1 MSRDTESERESV
13 VLKQGLGKTLAII
26 PAKEGSRR
34 LPGKNIKPLA
44 GKNLLERSI
53 SAANEAEVFDRIFV
67 STESEKVAAI
77 ARAAGIDVPFMRP
90 LDLASDPAGVVDVS
104 LHVLDEFE
112 KRGETFQTLV
122 ILLPTS
128 PFRTVGDI
136 HGALKCYTDKKVD
149 FLHSV
154 VAEAHSPLSSLIFLD
169 GLLAPLHPEWIE
181 RTGAKATDEAPY
193 LVRANGAVSI
203 VNVAR
208 FRLEKTYYAY
218 PLAAYEM
225 PWERS
230 MDVDTPLD
238 FTWAEFVAKNVL
250 GPNA

>member
-1 MSRDTESERESV
+1 MNRDSESEYERVVMGQSV
-13 VLKQGLGKTLAII
+13 GKTLAII
-26 PAKEGSRR
+26 PAKEGSKR

-44 GKNLLERSI
+44 GKTLLERSI
-53 SAANEAEVFDRIFV
+53 SVAKAAAIFDRIFV

-77 ARAAGIDVPFMRP
+77 ARATGIDIPFMRP
-90 LDLASDPAGVVDVS
+90 IDLASDPASVVDVS

-128 PFRTVGDI
+128 PFRTAGDI
-136 HGALKCYTDKKVD
+136 HGALKCYLDNKVD

-154 VAEAHSPLSSLIFLD
+154 VAEAHSPLASLALRD
-169 GLLAPLHPEWIE
+169 GLLTPLHPEWIE
-181 RTGAKATDEAPY
+181 RTGAKATNEVPY

-230 MDVDTPLD
+230 VDVDTPLD
-238 FTWAEFVAKNVL
+238 FTWAEFVAKNVI

>member
-1 MSRDTESERESV
+1 MAHKI
-13 VLKQGLGKTLAII
+13 KQIKEVLGKTLAII

-44 GKNLLERSI
+44 GKTLLERAI
-53 SAANEAEVFDRIFV
+53 SAAREAAIFDRIFV
-67 STESEKVAAI
+67 STESDKVAEI
-77 ARAAGIDVPFMRP
+77 ARKNHVDIPFMRP
-90 LDLASDPAGVVDVS
+90 QNLVQDPAGVVEVC
-104 LHVLDEFE
+104 LHVLDELE
-112 KRGETFQTLV
+112 TRGETFQTLF

-136 HGALKCYTDKKVD
+136 YGAARCYIERKVE

-154 VAEAHSPLSSLIFLD
+154 VAEVHSPLSSLILRD
-169 GLLAPLHPEWIE
+169 GLLRPLHPEWIN
-181 RTGAKATDEAPY
+181 RTGAKATQDLPH

-208 FRLEKTYYAY
+208 FCKEKTYYGY

-230 MDVDTPLD
+230 VDIDTELD
-238 FTWAEFVAKNVL
+238 FQWAEFLAKS
-250 GPNA
+250 